1 MADAVREAAAGG
13 HSAGVLI
20 RCLLAAMVA
29 ATVAAAIAGAVACAE
44 INTDPKVVASI
55 AMDTLPYPSI
65 VANDSLRDSL
75 GIARPLR
82 GTVYNIEGTPL
93 ASIPIRF
100 RTPDS
105 GATVDSVRGYVVADT
120 ARATPVRLIAAAGSL
135 QAAPDTVYI
144 VPAPDTVIA
153 INATDSLL
161 YSIRDTTANLSSPL
175 QLQLLH
181 RVPVSQPL
189 PVRSYLVSYRIT
201 YPTDTLLAQLVTRD
215 GARRS
220 TVDTTTADGTSAR
233 RIRLRTLSL
242 KSIDDSVI
250 VIATVRYRG
259 VPVAGAPIRFVLQVK
274 PQP

>member
-1 MADAVREAAAGG
+1 MANFARTVTVRRR
-13 HSAGVLI
+13 GVVVI
-20 RCLLAAMVA
+20 TCLLAAAV
-29 ATVAAAIAGAVACAE
+29 VGAGACAD
-44 INTDPKVVASI
+44 INTDPKLVASI

-65 VANDSLRDSL
+65 VAHDSLRDSL
-75 GIARPLR
+75 GIAQPLR
-82 GTVYNIEGTPL
+82 GAVYNIEGTPL

-120 ARATPVRLIAAAGSL
+120 ARTTPVRLFVAVGLL
-135 QAAPDTVYI
+135 QAAPDTIYI
-144 VPAPDTVIA
+144 VPAPDTAFA

-161 YSIRDTTANLSSPL
+161 YSLTDTTAKLSNPL
-175 QLQLLH
+175 QLQLWH
-181 RVPVSQPL
+181 RAGAPQPL

-201 YPTDTLLAQLVTRD
+201 YPADTLLAQLVTRD

-220 TVDTTTADGTSAR
+220 TVDTTAADGTSAR
-233 RIRLRTLSL
+233 RVRLRTLSL
-242 KSIDDSVI
+242 TSARDSVV

-259 VPVAGAPIRFVLQVK
+259 VPVAGTPLRFVLQVK